1 MPISSESVFQEV
13 GLSRNESS
21 DLVETIL
28 AEVVEALARGESVK
42 ISSFGSFT
50 VRDKGQRVGRNPKT
64 GQEVPILPRRVLVF
78 RASNVLKSLI
88 NGAPG
93 ESWQG
98 VVGDDVGGSDMA
110 VSVQA
115 VERRVEKSAQA
126 FRTISE
132 VATEL
137 DVPQHVLRFWESKFS
152 QVRPLKRGGGR
163 RYYRPEDIDLLRR
176 IRSLLYDDGYTI
188 KGVQRLLKEG
198 RGRLPCS
205 SASTLAAESALES
218 LRIVSA
224 RAEAMAAGHAPPL
237 PRTGPQPSTTTPR
250 AAMLDLHKRR
260 EIETV
265 LEDLEQALTQLRTH
279 SEGSKTRQRQDAAC
293 STSGSSRDSTRLPDQ
308 VVVARTIAITT

>member
-1 MPISSESVFQEV
+1 
-13 GLSRNESS
+13 
-21 DLVETIL
+21 
-28 AEVVEALARGESVK
+28 
-42 ISSFGSFT
+42 
-50 VRDKGQRVGRNPKT
+50 
-64 GQEVPILPRRVLVF
+64 
-78 RASNVLKSLI
+78 
-88 NGAPG
+88 
-93 ESWQG
+93 
-98 VVGDDVGGSDMA
+98 MA
-110 VSVQA
+110 VTVQA
-115 VERRVEKSAQA
+115 VERRIEKSAQA

-137 DVPQHVLRFWESKFS
+137 AVPQHVLRFWESKFS

-198 RGRLPCS
+198 RGRLPQQQRLDS
-205 SASTLAAESALES
+205 AAESALES

-224 RAEAMAAGHAPPL
+224 RAEAMATGSSRPL

-265 LEDLEQALTQLRTH
+265 LEDLEQALTQLRTTL
-279 SEGSKTRQRQDAAC
+279 KAQN
-293 STSGSSRDSTRLPDQ
+293 
-308 VVVARTIAITT
+308 